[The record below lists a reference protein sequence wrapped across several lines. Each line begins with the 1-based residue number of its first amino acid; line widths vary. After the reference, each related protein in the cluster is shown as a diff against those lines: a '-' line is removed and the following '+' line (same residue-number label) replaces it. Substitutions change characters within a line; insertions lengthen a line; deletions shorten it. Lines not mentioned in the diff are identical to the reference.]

1 MNQYPSI
8 IVTSNDKNIR
18 FGAMPVRADIYG
30 LKLER
35 KIPFNQIASPSN
47 SRPVF
52 YLERLFS
59 DIFWK
64 LSQVRNSLSALV
76 IGGGQ
81 NAFASSPTNLLEAS
95 VTVDSVEKCGSIIDG
110 ERASAEPISSNSNRV
125 FKSTIYL
132 KEAYLNSNKKSTIL
146 SDRVLIRDKFLLD
159 EQTKK
164 ITKKIFYNGVL
175 EENFNQS
182 FAANEVA
189 FIPTNNHMVAGGP
202 LFRTSFGQKL
212 KSTDITAYI
221 NSIKKLFADDLEK
234 LKINPT
240 IDPSIIIKR
249 EQQQNDYINNLQF
262 NLTFRNSSY
271 MEMDFSEYTV
281 TVKKS
286 KEPYYKGKDNKGILA
301 ENIKYQKNQ
310 NIYWP
315 TFKITIGSAS
325 SLEGSAS
332 YVGSSL
338 FNGAQIPIYSY
349 PFGSPECFYPFVDNY
364 FLVDGR
370 LSTNFEERY
379 APTPVYSTKSVVA
392 GYFPTKTVV

>member
-18 FGAMPVRADIYG
+18 FGAMPVKADIYG

-35 KIPFNQIASPSN
+35 KIPFSQTASPSN
-47 SRPVF
+47 SRPVY

-64 LSQVRNSLSALV
+64 LSQVGNSLSALV
-76 IGGGQ
+76 VGGGKD
-81 NAFASSPTNLLEAS
+81 AFANSPTNLLEAS
-95 VTVDSVEKCGSIIDG
+95 VTVDAVDKCGYVID
-110 ERASAEPISSNSNRV
+110 AAQAAAEPISSNSNRV
-125 FKSTIYL
+125 FKSTVYL
-132 KEAYLNSNKKSTIL
+132 KEAYLNNNKKSTIL
-146 SDRVLIRDKFLLD
+146 SNRILIRDKFLLD
-159 EQTKK
+159 KQTKK

-189 FIPTNNHMVAGGP
+189 FIPTNNHMVGGGP
-202 LFRTSFGQKL
+202 LFRTSFGTRL
-212 KSTDITAYI
+212 KSTDVFAYI
-221 NSIKKLFADDLEK
+221 NSIKKLFVDDLEK
-234 LKINPT
+234 LKNNPS

-249 EQQQNDYINNLQF
+249 TQEQNNYINNLQL

-271 MEMDFSEYTV
+271 MEMDFSEYTI
-281 TVKKS
+281 TVRKS
-286 KEPYYKGKDNKGILA
+286 KEPYYKGKDGKGILA
-301 ENIKYQKNQ
+301 ENIKYIKNQ

-325 SLEGSAS
+325 SLAAPAS
-332 YVGSSL
+332 YVGQTL
-338 FNGAQIPIYSY
+338 FDGASIPIYSY
-349 PFGSPECFYPFVDNY
+349 PFGSAECFFPFVDNY

-370 LSTNFEERY
+370 ISTSYEERY

-392 GYFPTKTVV
+392 GYVPVKTTV